1 MNYTHTITAN
11 LSYTDAVER
20 TKQALSDQGFG
31 VLSEID
37 VRSTFENK
45 LGTDAADEIGDY
57 VILGACNPG
66 LAQRGLTAEPELG
79 TLLPCNVVVRRG
91 PSPDTTVVQAIDP
104 QTMVDISGTAAV
116 RDVANDANTRLRAA
130 LAQLP
135 SAGA

>member
-1 MNYTHTITAN
+1 MSYTHTITAN
-11 LSYTDAVER
+11 LSYADAVER

-66 LAQRGLTAEPELG
+66 LAQRGLTAEPDLG

-91 PSPDTTVVQAIDP
+91 PLPDTTVVQAIDP

-116 RDVANDANTRLRAA
+116 RDVADDANTRLRAA